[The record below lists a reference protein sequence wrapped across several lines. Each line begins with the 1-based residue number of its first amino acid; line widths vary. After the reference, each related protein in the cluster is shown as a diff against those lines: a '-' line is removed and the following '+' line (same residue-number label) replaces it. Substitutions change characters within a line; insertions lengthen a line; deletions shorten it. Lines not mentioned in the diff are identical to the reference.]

1 MENLFEQY
9 AAGVI
14 GNLPINKI
22 TNSDIIKIL
31 SPIDGRCIPPK
42 NQSGGGMRVR
52 KMDLIDRPC

>member
-14 GNLPINKI
+14 GILPINKI

-31 SPIDGRCIPPK
+31 SPIDGDASRQK
-42 NQSGGGMRVR
+42 TKAVVG
-52 KMDLIDRPC
+52 